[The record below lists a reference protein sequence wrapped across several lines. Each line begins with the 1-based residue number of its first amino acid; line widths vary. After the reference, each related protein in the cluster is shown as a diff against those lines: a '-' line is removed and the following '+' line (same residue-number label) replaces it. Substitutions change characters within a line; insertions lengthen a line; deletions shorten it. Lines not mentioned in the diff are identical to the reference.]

1 MALYVNT
8 NVSSLNAQRQLMG
21 SGNSLD
27 QAFERLSSGF
37 RINSAADDAAGL
49 QISNRLG
56 SQINGLNQGNRN
68 ANDGISMAQTAEGA
82 LDESTNILQRMRTLS
97 IQSAN
102 GSNSDTDRAALQK
115 EIGNLQQELTRIAE
129 TTSFGGKNLLD
140 GSFGTEQYQV
150 GANANETISVQLGNM
165 SADAIGSYKADGAS
179 TNYSGTTSQVSDG
192 PAEDYASV
200 DASGD
205 AFDFSI
211 QGSEGTADYTL
222 NGAAVTATD
231 KAEAINAKSADTGV
245 TATTK
250 VTATLS
256 DLSTDANGVLEVGDK
271 TFNLEAYGGDLS
283 KLSEDLGK
291 AGIRNTV
298 NDDDSL
304 EITAEGV
311 NGVKV
316 SGGDTGTVDLAG
328 SDGTANE
335 VDFAT
340 ADNAGVVN
348 AELQLTSN
356 NDFAVVDNS
365 GGAQDIANSLGAT
378 SGTLSDVASVD
389 ISNYEGS
396 QDALATIDAAI
407 SRIDSQR
414 ADLGAVQNRFQATI
428 RNQSN
433 IAENLEGAKSRIK
446 DADFAAETAKLT
458 QSQILQQASQT
469 ILAQANQRPQAA
481 LQLLG

>member
-21 SGNSLD
+21 SGNQLD
-27 QAFERLSSGF
+27 QAFQRLSSGF

-49 QISNRLG
+49 QISNRLS

-68 ANDGISMAQTAEGA
+68 ANDAISMAQTAEGA

-102 GSNSDTDRAALQK
+102 GSNSDSDRAALQK

-150 GANANETISVQLGNM
+150 GANANETISVQLGDM
-165 SADAIGSYKADGAS
+165 GADAIGNYKVEGAS
-179 TNYSGTTSQVSDG
+179 TDFSSATSQVGTG
-192 PAEDYASV
+192 PEDYSSV
-200 DASGD
+200 DASTN
-205 AFDFSI
+205 AYSFSI
-211 QGSEGTADYTL
+211 QGSEGTASFSLSGSATT
-222 NGAAVTATD
+222 VTD
-231 KAEAINAKSADTGV
+231 LSEAINAKSADTGV
-245 TATTK
+245 TAKST

-256 DLSTDANGVLEVGDK
+256 DLTNDANGVLEIGGD

-291 AGIRNTV
+291 SGISNQV

-304 EITAEGV
+304 TITAENV
-311 NGVKV
+311 NGIKV
-316 SGGDTGTVDLAG
+316 SGGDAGTVDIAG
-328 SDGTANE
+328 TDGAANE
-335 VDFAT
+335 VDFST
-340 ADNAGVVN
+340 TDNAGVVN
-348 AELQLTSN
+348 AQLELSSN
-356 NDFAVVDNS
+356 NDFAISD
-365 GGAQDIANSLGAT
+365 GGTGTDIGDSLAAT

-389 ISNYEGS
+389 VSTYEGS

-458 QSQILQQASQT
+458 QAQILQQASQT

>member
-1 MALYVNT
+1 MPLYVNT

-27 QAFERLSSGF
+27 QAFQRLSSGF

-49 QISNRLG
+49 QISNRLS
-56 SQINGLNQGNRN
+56 SQVNGLNQGNRN
-68 ANDGISMAQTAEGA
+68 ANDAISMAQTAEGA

-179 TNYSGTTSQVSDG
+179 TNYSGATSQV
-192 PAEDYASV
+192 AANEDYSSV

-211 QGSEGTADYTL
+211 QGSEGTANFTL

-231 KAEAINAKSADTGV
+231 KAEAINAKSAETGV
-245 TATTK
+245 TATTT

-298 NDDDSL
+298 NDDGSL

-335 VDFAT
+335 VDFST

-348 AELQLTSN
+348 AELELTSN

-365 GGAQDIANSLGAT
+365 GGAQDIADSLGAT
-378 SGTLSDVASVD
+378 SGTLSNVAQID

-396 QDALATIDAAI
+396 QDALSTIDAAI

>member
-21 SGNSLD
+21 SGNQLD

-68 ANDGISMAQTAEGA
+68 ANDAISMAQTAEGA

-102 GSNSDTDRAALQK
+102 GSNSDEDRAALQK

-129 TTSFGGKNLLD
+129 TTSFGGKKLLD

-150 GANANETISVQLGNM
+150 GANANETIGVTMTNV
-165 SADAIGSYKADGAS
+165 AANAIGNQTLESGDGANVIFGKAAQAAAFATTAAARDLIIQGPDGTS
-179 TNYSGTTSQVSDG
+179 EFTVASGSSVTDVASDINASGTGVKATTEVQAVI
-192 PAEDYASV
+192 
-200 DASGD
+200 GD
-205 AFDFSI
+205 FQAGDEGTFSI
-211 QGSEGTADYTL
+211 GEDNYELGT
-222 NGAAVTATD
+222 
-231 KAEAINAKSADTGV
+231 
-245 TATTK
+245 
-250 VTATLS
+250 
-256 DLSTDANGVLEVGDK
+256 
-271 TFNLEAYGGDLS
+271 YGGDLS
-283 KLSEDLGK
+283 KLAEDLGK
-291 AGIRNTV
+291 DGYRAEVDSAAGTITV
-298 NDDDSL
+298 
-304 EITAEGV
+304 TAEDVEGA
-311 NGVKV
+311 
-316 SGGDTGTVDLAG
+316 S
-328 SDGTANE
+328 
-335 VDFAT
+335 
-340 ADNAGVVN
+340 
-348 AELQLTSN
+348 LTM
-356 NDFAVVDNS
+356 
-365 GGAQDIANSLGAT
+365 T
-378 SGTLSDVASVD
+378 SGTVNFGNPEGTVAIDDTTNTDGVVGSELKLSSSAEFSVTDGAANTGGVDEILANGETTVASSLDSIADVD
-389 ISNYEGS
+389 ISTFEGS
-396 QDALATIDAAI
+396 QNALASIDSAI
-407 SRIDSQR
+407 AKIDSQR

-458 QSQILQQASQT
+458 QAQILQQASQT

>member
-68 ANDGISMAQTAEGA
+68 ANDAISMAQTAEGA

-102 GSNSDTDRAALQK
+102 GSNSDEDRGALQK
-115 EIGNLQQELTRIAE
+115 EISNLQSELTRIAE
-129 TTSFGGKNLLD
+129 TTSFGGKKLLD
-140 GSFGTEQYQV
+140 GSFGTQQYQV
-150 GANANETISVQLGNM
+150 GANANETIGVTVGDVSG
-165 SADAIGSYKADGAS
+165 DAIGNYSYGGKAGTTLGTNETAASAFTQAGTAYDFRVQGPDGVSTVSAATTDTVTDLAAKFNSSGTGVSAS
-179 TNYSGTTSQVSDG
+179 TEVEAKITNF
-192 PAEDYASV
+192 A
-200 DASGD
+200 
-205 AFDFSI
+205 
-211 QGSEGTADYTL
+211 
-222 NGAAVTATD
+222 ATD
-231 KAEAINAKSADTGV
+231 TGTLKIGNAGAGNTSDFDIAE
-245 TATTK
+245 
-250 VTATLS
+250 
-256 DLSTDANGVLEVGDK
+256 
-271 TFNLEAYGGDLS
+271 YGGDLE
-283 KLSEDLGK
+283 KLAEDIGK
-291 AGIRNTV
+291 AGFSATV
-298 NDDDSL
+298 NDAGTELTINAEDVDGVILEAGNAADSVQL
-304 EITAEGV
+304 NGLAAGANATANATLSLDSKDSFSVTEGTTGAGIANVFDTAETATSVGGALDDV
-311 NGVKV
+311 N
-316 SGGDTGTVDLAG
+316 SIDISSYAG
-328 SDGTANE
+328 SQNALDVIDGA
-335 VDFAT
+335 
-340 ADNAGVVN
+340 
-348 AELQLTSN
+348 
-356 NDFAVVDNS
+356 
-365 GGAQDIANSLGAT
+365 IAK
-378 SGTLSDVASVD
+378 
-389 ISNYEGS
+389 
-396 QDALATIDAAI
+396 IDA
-407 SRIDSQR
+407 QR

>member
-49 QISNRLG
+49 QISNRLS
-56 SQINGLNQGNRN
+56 SQVNGLNQGNRN

-140 GSFGTEQYQV
+140 GSFGTEKYQV
-150 GANANETISVQLGNM
+150 GANAKETISVSLRDVGANSIGNNKLTGAGGTLGTQTATAA
-165 SADAIGSYKADGAS
+165 ADFTDGLTAGDITLGGPDGNAVIG
-179 TNYSGTTSQVSDG
+179 
-192 PAEDYASV
+192 
-200 DASGD
+200 
-205 AFDFSI
+205 
-211 QGSEGTADYTL
+211 L
-222 NGAAVTATD
+222 TATD
-231 KAEAINAKSADTGV
+231 KAMDVVSKVNAAGTGV
-245 TATTK
+245 TASTN
-250 VTATLS
+250 VEATIS
-256 DLSTDANGVLEVGDK
+256 NFQSTDEGTLTIGDESFDLAQYNGSL
-271 TFNLEAYGGDLS
+271 T

-291 AGIRNTV
+291 AGIDATV
-298 NDDDSL
+298 DNGELTIS
-304 EITAEGV
+304 AENV
-311 NGVKV
+311 NGVQI
-316 SGGDTGTVDLAG
+316 SGGVAGNTVTLAG
-328 SDGTANE
+328 AGAPGTE
-335 VDFAT
+335 VV
-340 ADNAGVVN
+340 ADDTNPSVIVD
-348 AELQLTSN
+348 AELQLESRDAFSIT
-356 NDFAVVDNS
+356 NDGTADETEAF
-365 GGAQDIANSLGAT
+365 GASAS
-378 SGTLSDVASVD
+378 TLSEVGQIDVSTYD
-389 ISNYEGS
+389 GS
-396 QDALATIDAAI
+396 QDALGTIDAAI
-407 SRIDSQR
+407 AQIDSQR

>member
-1 MALYVNT
+1 MPLYVNT
-8 NVSSLNAQRQLMG
+8 NVSSLNAQRQLIS

-102 GSNSDTDRAALQK
+102 GSNSDADRAALQK

-165 SADAIGSYKADGAS
+165 SADAIGSYDVKGAS
-179 TNYSGTTSQVSDG
+179 TTFDSSSATVAANQ
-192 PAEDYASV
+192 DYTSV
-200 DASGD
+200 DTSTNTL
-205 AFDFSI
+205 DFSI
-211 QGSEGTADYTL
+211 QGSEGTADYTYS
-222 NGAAVTATD
+222 NAATTITD
-231 KAEAINAKSADTGV
+231 ISETINTKSAESGV
-245 TATTK
+245 TAKTS

-256 DLSTDANGVLEVGDK
+256 NLTNDATGTLEIGDK
-271 TFNLEAYGGDLS
+271 TFSLEAYGGDLS

-291 AGIRNTV
+291 SGIRNEIK
-298 NDDDSL
+298 DDGSL
-304 EITAEGV
+304 EITAENVKGI
-311 NGVKV
+311 KV
-316 SGGDTGTVDLAG
+316 SAGATDTGSVDLAG
-328 SDGTANE
+328 TTVDFSTAN
-335 VDFAT
+335 
-340 ADNAGVVN
+340 NAGVVD
-348 AELQLTSN
+348 AQLELSSS
-356 NDFAVVDNS
+356 NDFAVTDN
-365 GGAQDIANSLGAT
+365 GGGTDIGDALNAT
-378 SGTLSDVASVD
+378 SGSLSEVGQID
-389 ISNYEGS
+389 ISTYEGS
-396 QDALATIDAAI
+396 QDALKTIDAAI
-407 SRIDSQR
+407 SRIDAQR

-458 QSQILQQASQT
+458 QAQILQQASQT